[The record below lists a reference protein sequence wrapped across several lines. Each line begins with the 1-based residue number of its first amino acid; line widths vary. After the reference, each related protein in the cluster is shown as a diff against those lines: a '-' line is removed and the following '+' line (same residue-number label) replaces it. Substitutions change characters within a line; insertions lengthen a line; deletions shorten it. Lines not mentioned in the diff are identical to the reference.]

1 MLQRMIRAAKL
12 DVDLYE
18 TVERD
23 RGYTGEAHDILG
35 FIF

>member
-18 TVERD
+18 MVEND
-23 RGYTGEAHDILG
+23 RGYTGEVLG